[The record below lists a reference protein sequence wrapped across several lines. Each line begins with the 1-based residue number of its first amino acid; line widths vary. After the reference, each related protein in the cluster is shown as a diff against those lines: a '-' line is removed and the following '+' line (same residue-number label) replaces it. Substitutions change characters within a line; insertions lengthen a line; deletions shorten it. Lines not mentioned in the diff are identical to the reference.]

1 MKTCRIC
8 NQTKPADAYRGTRSM
23 CLACERTRALAIVKA
38 AGREHPFDN
47 IGDLRT
53 AADQLVRD
61 ELGKTLSSIDG
72 LRSGVF
78 TDDVLKALR
87 DGQYEAIQD
96 LAARL
101 PVPVSEEQI
110 GLALAIRAFEGT
122 SHTPEERGRAAVRE
136 YVRMMVDAWRRVE
149 DQYEAADEQGKARV
163 LEEFTKLRDGYA
175 SRVRAYLASHGQVM
189 SAMIV
194 GPARFPTERN
204 RKRGQAADNKA
215 QEAQEFFNRQM
226 DRVHKALAAPVDNS
240 PQAELQRLKAN
251 LAQRERAQELMKAA
265 NAALRHGDDEALR
278 RLGFSDAHIAELKKP
293 DFAGGI
299 GYPDFRLRNNN
310 AEIRRLRERVAQAE
324 ARVQAAQAGPQLR
337 EFAGVRIEENAQDNR
352 LRLYFDGKPSEE
364 VRNDLKANAFKWSP
378 KAGAWQRQLT
388 NNARYAARQILQK
401 HYGTAGAATNEDRRE
416 MAAKQAQQ
424 QPQADAMQQGTGGG
438 Q

>member
-1 MKTCRIC
+1 MTDR
-8 NQTKPADAYRGTRSM
+8 Y
-23 CLACERTRALAIVKA
+23 EHTRALAIVKA
-38 AGREHPFDN
+38 VGRERPFDN

-53 AADQLVRD
+53 AAGQLVRD

-149 DQYEAADEQGKARV
+149 AQYEAADEQGKARV

-175 SRVRAYLASHGQVM
+175 LRVRAYLASHGQVM
-189 SAMIV
+189 SAMIA
-194 GPARFPTERN
+194 GPARFPVERN
-204 RKRGQAADNKA
+204 RKRMAAADRKA
-215 QEAQEFFNRQM
+215 EGAQEFFNRQLA
-226 DRVHKALAAPVDNS
+226 RVRKALVAPVDNS
-240 PQAELQRLKAN
+240 PQSELQRLKAN
-251 LAQRERAQELMKAA
+251 LAQREQEQERMKAA
-265 NAALRHGDDEALR
+265 NAALRKGDDEALR

-293 DFAGGI
+293 DFAGRV
-299 GYPDFRLRNNN
+299 GYADYKLKNNN

-324 ARVQAAQAGPQLR
+324 ARVQAAQAGPQQR
-337 EFAGVRIEENAQDNR
+337 AFAGVRIEENAQDNR

-388 NNARYAARQILQK
+388 NNARHAARQILQK
-401 HYGTAGAATNEDRRE
+401 HYGTAGAAAAINEDRRE

-424 QPQADAMQQGTGGG
+424 QPQADAMLKAREASND
-438 Q
+438 